1 MEEELMEEE
10 QEVKNPEKK
19 INLDSFFNRVDEVDE
34 KAKSALKQSN
44 SNLSAINAN
53 KTLIDSLQLTIEAM
67 KTDIRDIANYII
79 EKKLRKTKERIDY

>member
-34 KAKSALKQSN
+34 KAKSVKQSN
-44 SNLSAINAN
+44 SNLSVM
-53 KTLIDSLQLTIEAM
+53 LT
-67 KTDIRDIANYII
+67 
-79 EKKLRKTKERIDY
+79 KL